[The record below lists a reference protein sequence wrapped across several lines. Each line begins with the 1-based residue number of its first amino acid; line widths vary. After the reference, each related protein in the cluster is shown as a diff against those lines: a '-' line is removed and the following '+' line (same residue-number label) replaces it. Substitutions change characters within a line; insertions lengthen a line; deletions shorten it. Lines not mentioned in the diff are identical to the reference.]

1 MEEGRVPLFDIDLI
15 ISFSVPSLSI
25 GVCIPEWGYIDTL
38 KYEISAMK

>member
-25 GVCIPEWGYIDTL
+25 VVCIPEWVILPFLNTKL
-38 KYEISAMK
+38 VQ